1 LILRPYLFL
10 EEQEIEQNPY
20 LENTEAQEIAARYC
34 QMVGYP
40 PPQPTPYIEIDPHRM
55 RRIGTYYDRAESR
68 PNDPNVQEAWAAFI
82 NEINLQF
89 DMLPITILPS
99 SGIVGSA
106 DFEYGS
112 SREMI
117 EDIVN
122 NHRLYVFTGGDPNP
136 LMSPEMNFKFRA
148 VHDYFGHSAHGFAFG
163 PRGELNAWIEYSKM
177 FSPVARQALTTE
189 TVGQLSALLF
199 GPKSHRTMERHEF
212 PEQKAFILPEEFQT
226 HPVLEEAYQ
235 DYPGFYPNVRVHHNP
250 LEDIRP
256 ARGKH
261 AGEFLYDVGKFE
273 HEHKEKLFEGGKA
286 ATWCREPHRVEMV
299 MHFFE
304 HGLQKF
310 PDSYLWYNN
319 TRGALLDFFGDDVE
333 RTNFFILLL
342 AATSPLTSVGTNI
355 DLAFRA
361 LRLYDKW
368 GSPVSFGRHA
378 MTDEK
383 SFRRAIKN
391 AFPLKAHFDNV
402 WRVTNNEPLKGPKV
416 VSFAKNL
423 FGDPNAVTVDR
434 WVIRSFLTD
443 AEYVTT
449 ERLISMRDDEAAH
462 KALKKEKMK
471 MERIPLSL
479 YRCVRDLFREL
490 AHRVGMEPRAFQ
502 AVVWTGVKDLRGSI
516 EDDPPYPFDYYL
528 IRYRDVERLPLESE
542 IPTGHPSRAAQD
554 AEFADFERMLAEE
567 PVATNPPVDSFED
580 EGDGEFVLYPSDVMD
595 WRT

>member
-1 LILRPYLFL
+1 VIRPFVT
-10 EEQEIEQNPY
+10 EQEIEQNPY
-20 LENTEAQEIAARYC
+20 VENVEAQQIAAQYN
-34 QMVGYP
+34 QMMGFP
-40 PPQPTPYIEIDPHRM
+40 PPQPVPYVPVNPAVAKQIAQI
-55 RRIGTYYDRAESR
+55 YDRA
-68 PNDPNVQEAWAAFI
+68 PNSPDDPEVQEAYVALI
-82 NEINLQF
+82 NEVDAQYAL
-89 DMLPITILPS
+89 LPIQIIP
-99 SGIVGSA
+99 V
-106 DFEYGS
+106 
-112 SREMI
+112 
-117 EDIVN
+117 
-122 NHRLYVFTGGDPNP
+122 GGDSYPYKS
-136 LMSPEMNFKFRA
+136 SPEMMDDILQNRRMFVFDGGDDHAILTREQNFKFRA
-148 VHDYFGHSAHGFAFG
+148 VHDYFGHTQHGFAFG
-163 PRGELNAWIEYSKM
+163 PRGEENAWMEHSKM
-177 FSPVARQALTTE
+177 FSPIARKALTTE
-189 TVGQLSALLF
+189 TRGQNSWVNF
-199 GPKSHRTMERHEF
+199 GPNSDLPVTQR
-212 PEQKAFILPEEFQT
+212 PYAEQKVFILPPQFVT
-226 HPVLEEAYQ
+226 TPVLEEAYESF
-235 DYPGFYPNVRVHHNP
+235 PGFYPSAKMYRNP
-250 LEDIRP
+250 LGDVRP
-256 ARGKH
+256 ARGSRK
-261 AGEFLYDVGKFE
+261 ADLLFDVGRFE

-286 ATWCREPHRVEMV
+286 STWCRDPIRIAEV
-299 MHFFE
+299 MRFFE
-304 HGLQKF
+304 HGLQNF

-319 TRGALLDFFGDDVE
+319 TRGALLDFFGDAVE

-383 SFRRAIKN
+383 SFRRAVKN

-443 AEYVTT
+443 DEYITT
-449 ERLISMRDDEAAH
+449 ERLVSMRDDEAAH
-462 KALKKEKMK
+462 KALKKEKLK
-471 MERIPLSL
+471 RERIPLSL

-490 AHRVGMEPRAFQ
+490 AHKVGMEPRAFQ

-528 IRYRDVERLPLESE
+528 GRYRNIERLPLESE
-542 IPTGHPSRAAQD
+542 IPAGHPSRAAQD
-554 AEFADFERMLAEE
+554 AEFAEFERMLAEE
-567 PVATNPPVDSFED
+567 PVASNPPVDPLED